1 MHLKGLDKWKKK
13 IPKYLG
19 WKAAGL
25 GLVLLLAFVTALS
38 LMLLADSAARLFP
51 STPILV
57 LTEPIFPFLGVLL
70 CELIAFRLIW
80 GVWHN
85 KKRYA
90 AILGDLAY
98 QKALPRGL
106 FGVSWVLSICI
117 HIYVPLDALP
127 AGTPVNP
134 ITVALSKSLLAF
146 LGMPVE
152 YDLFVRIIV
161 SAIFILIGLL
171 TVRSAFFTFGIDY
184 MALVYLYFPE
194 ESEMQQHEVY
204 SVVRHPTYFGVLCI
218 AMGGLWLRF
227 SVYSIVLFVMFLF
240 GLMAHIFLV
249 EEKELRERFGASF
262 IEYQKR
268 VPALR
273 VRIRDLKIFFRF
285 LIKRG
290 KEKAII

>member
-1 MHLKGLDKWKKK
+1 M
-13 IPKYLG
+13 
-19 WKAAGL
+19 
-25 GLVLLLAFVTALS
+25 LLLAFVTALS

-70 CELIAFRLIW
+70 CEFIAFRLIW

-90 AILGDLAY
+90 ATLGDLAY

-127 AGTPVNP
+127 SGTPVNP

-290 KEKAII
+290 KEKAIM